1 MLHFSFTCENLRD
14 VEVLAAIDILSA
26 KCARE
31 QRKGCF
37 NCPLWSIGEEDCI
50 LHLVKD
56 PEHWSR
62 EVHQNAARS
71 N

>member
-14 VEVLAAIDILSA
+14 VEIMAAIDIISA
-26 KCARE
+26 NCARN

-37 NCPLWSIGEEDCI
+37 ECPLWSIGEEDCI

-56 PEHWSR
+56 PEHWSK
-62 EVHQNAARS
+62 EVYHNAARS
-71 N
+71 H